1 MTDQSLTDLFLT
13 GVITYGAPA
22 LGLALLLAA
31 MGVPLP
37 GTLLVI
43 ATGAFV
49 RQGIIDWAAASAFG
63 LAGAVLGD
71 SLSYTI
77 GYFAGGWLQRR
88 FGSTTT
94 WQKARYTFDQR
105 GRVTIFL
112 TRFLLTPLAIPTN
125 LIAGSSGYAFWRF
138 GVYAGAGELIWI
150 VLFGGLGYTF
160 GSQWELIS
168 QFVSDFSGVLVG
180 VALLSAGLYFWLSHQ
195 KQRQTGAVAYRIPSK
210 NDTSHSGRG
219 RR

>member
-1 MTDQSLTDLFLT
+1 MIDQSLTDLFLT

-31 MGVPLP
+31 LGVPLP

-49 RQGIIDWAAASAFG
+49 RQGVVDGVTASAFG
-63 LAGAVLGD
+63 LAGAILGD
-71 SLSYTI
+71 SLSYTL

-88 FGSTTT
+88 FGRTTT

-105 GRVTIFL
+105 GSVAIFL

-125 LIAGSSGYAFWRF
+125 LIAGSSGFTFWRF
-138 GVYAGAGELIWI
+138 GAYATAGELIWI

-168 QFVSDFSGVLVG
+168 QFVTDFSGVLVG
-180 VALLSAGLYFWLSHQ
+180 AALLGAGLTFWLSRR
-195 KQRQTGAVAYRIPSK
+195 KQRRTATEIFWPGLG
-210 NDTSHSGRG
+210 D
-219 RR
+219 